1 MCDSISLNSGD
12 ESSKELNQTAQKTD
26 KAVKLVS
33 ERMKSVARA
42 YTAHEEMSVQEAILS
57 HGCVRRVLLLY
68 LSIVTYPEKG
78 AGFALV
84 KKK

>member
-12 ESSKELNQTAQKTD
+12 ESSKEMNQTAQKTN

-42 YTAHEEMSVQEAILS
+42 YTVHEEMSVQESILN
-57 HGCVRRVLLLY
+57 HGCVRRILLLY

>member
-1 MCDSISLNSGD
+1 M
-12 ESSKELNQTAQKTD
+12 NQTAQKTN
-26 KAVKLVS
+26 KAVKLLS